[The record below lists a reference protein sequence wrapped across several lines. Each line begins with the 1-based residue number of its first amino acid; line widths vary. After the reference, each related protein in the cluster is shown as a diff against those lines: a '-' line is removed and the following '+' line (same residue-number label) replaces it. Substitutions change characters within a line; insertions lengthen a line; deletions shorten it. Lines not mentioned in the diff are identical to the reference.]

1 MLSSF
6 IREFCAQSEN
16 DYKVYENY
24 SGRYMFGRLTI
35 GIVVKQGQ
43 NYFEMLA
50 QLTSFLEE
58 KLEANEIDEQLL
70 GQLLDEL
77 EGVAVDDLGLD
88 TIVYFP
94 AIQGYQSFPPKE

>member
-1 MLSSF
+1 MLPDL

-24 SGRYMFGRLTI
+24 SGRMMFGRKTI

-50 QLTSFLEE
+50 QLTSFLE
-58 KLEANEIDEQLL
+58 ASEIDEHLL

-94 AIQGYQSFPPKE
+94 AIQGYQSLPPKE